1 MPSNLSEQLLTSARV
16 HVDTELSSRLQFI
29 LEEFDYVVKDER
41 NAITAREKILAYSGK
56 TEEEE
61 WSHLI
66 EKYVFDNIFYKP
78 TLPFLSNRSEYKDL
92 VLACRDVSDLLLSLS
107 SEKLLEGHLFF
118 IAPKIDF
125 RQSCL
130 PNFLV

>member
-1 MPSNLSEQLLTSARV
+1 MVKFDREVCLTS
-16 HVDTELSSRLQFI
+16 HLDTSTDS
-29 LEEFDYVVKDER
+29 
-41 NAITAREKILAYSGK
+41 NAMTR
-56 TEEEE
+56 
-61 WSHLI
+61 
-66 EKYVFDNIFYKP
+66 
-78 TLPFLSNRSEYKDL
+78 RSEYKDL

-107 SEKLLEGHLFF
+107 SEEYLEGFLFF

>member
-1 MPSNLSEQLLTSARV
+1 MVKLDREVCLTS
-16 HVDTELSSRLQFI
+16 HFDTSTTSQMIR
-29 LEEFDYVVKDER
+29 
-41 NAITAREKILAYSGK
+41 
-56 TEEEE
+56 
-61 WSHLI
+61 
-66 EKYVFDNIFYKP
+66 
-78 TLPFLSNRSEYKDL
+78 RSEYKDL

-107 SEKLLEGHLFF
+107 SEEYLEGFLFF

>member
-1 MPSNLSEQLLTSARV
+1 MVKLDREVCLTS
-16 HVDTELSSRLQFI
+16 HFDTSTTSPMTR
-29 LEEFDYVVKDER
+29 
-41 NAITAREKILAYSGK
+41 
-56 TEEEE
+56 
-61 WSHLI
+61 
-66 EKYVFDNIFYKP
+66 
-78 TLPFLSNRSEYKDL
+78 RSEYKDL

-107 SEKLLEGHLFF
+107 SEENLEGFLFF

>member
-1 MPSNLSEQLLTSARV
+1 MIR
-16 HVDTELSSRLQFI
+16 
-29 LEEFDYVVKDER
+29 
-41 NAITAREKILAYSGK
+41 
-56 TEEEE
+56 
-61 WSHLI
+61 
-66 EKYVFDNIFYKP
+66 
-78 TLPFLSNRSEYKDL
+78 RSEYKDL

-107 SEKLLEGHLFF
+107 SEEYLEGFLFF